1 MTNYEIKPTKYINT
15 SVWNLP
21 FVFFRFFVFCFLLFV
36 ISAPTH
42 ADALANLWLAKNKVE
57 APSYILMDLDSGRIL
72 AQKNIH
78 QRREPA
84 STTKIMTALLAIES
98 GKLDQA
104 FTIGPNP
111 PKVGESSMYLEE
123 GEVFTLRTLVQATLT
138 KSANDGT
145 IAIAE
150 AVSGSVPKFVHL
162 MNLKAKQLGARD
174 THFTNPNGLH
184 NPDHYTT
191 ANDLAIIARAALKDP
206 FFSATVGIKKMTL
219 HGNKKMPVRV
229 FYNHNR
235 LLMHWEKCDGV
246 KTGYTHEAGR
256 CLVAS
261 ATQTDPVTG
270 HRWRLLSVV
279 LHAPNS
285 WSDSINLLEHRGF
298 DLFQPVRVAEAGK
311 VLGRVNIQGAS
322 AAAEAMAD
330 HDLWL
335 PLRAGEGRFI
345 VTKVHPL
352 KRSAPVAKGQ
362 IVAYISWMENGHKI
376 AAMPLVAKDDVNYST
391 IYRAMNSLKSLGKNG
406 PIYKSIWV
414 WLGLALLF
422 IFTLFRVNAGKRKRA
437 RKKR

>member
-1 MTNYEIKPTKYINT
+1 MRHLQKYFY
-15 SVWNLP
+15 P
-21 FVFFRFFVFCFLLFV
+21 FALLSILFICHAV
-36 ISAPTH
+36 Q
-42 ADALANLWLAKNKVE
+42 ADAVADRWLANNRVE

-98 GKLDQA
+98 GKLDQT

-111 PKVGESSMYLEE
+111 SKVGESSMYLEQ
-123 GEVFTLRTLVQATLT
+123 GEVFTLRQLVQGTLT

-162 MNLKAKQLGARD
+162 MNLKAKLLGCHD
-174 THFTNPNGLH
+174 THFANPNGLH
-184 NPDHYTT
+184 NPNHYTS
-191 ANDLAIIARAALKDP
+191 AHDLAIIARAALQDP
-206 FFSATVGIKKMTL
+206 FFDATVRIKKITL
-219 HGNKKMPVRV
+219 HGNSKIPLRV

-246 KTGYTHEAGR
+246 KTGYTHEAGK

-261 ATQTDPVTG
+261 ATETDPATG
-270 HRWRLLSVV
+270 RKWRLLSVV

-285 WSDSINLLEHRGF
+285 WSDSINLMQHRGF
-298 DLFQPVRVAEAGK
+298 DQFQPVQVAEAGK
-311 VLGRVNIQGAS
+311 VFAQVKIKGAG
-322 AAAEAMAD
+322 AAAQAVAST
-330 HDLWL
+330 DLWL
-335 PLRAGEGRFI
+335 PLRSGEE
-345 VTKVHPL
+345 KYLKAEVHPL
-352 KRSAPVAKGQ
+352 QRSAPLAKGQ
-362 IVAYISWMENGHKI
+362 IVAYISWTENGHKI

-391 IYRAMNSLKSLGKNG
+391 IYRAMNSLKSLGKNS

-414 WLGLALLF
+414 WIGLALLF
-422 IFTLFRVNAGKRKRA
+422 IFAIFKVNAGKRRRA